1 MQNIDDLKSQILY
14 ELLLKQIWNH
24 TSLNCPHYGG
34 FFYDENNNLFTGEL
48 LLRDQIKAIFE
59 QGKLVETYSLD
70 ENGDKSIMIAKEWIK
85 DANINRYLEKGE
97 VWYGSGSLMNGL
109 HDIWIQEDCLVG
121 MISNEDDY
129 EDKRVYQFFVKVN
142 YKGIDKRIYQ
152 VLVTQKVYPLKQDE
166 LLEIESWDICTEDNT
181 SLSMKEYLELYELV
195 KYNYYNVLNLEG
207 HIDSWEEF
215 IGDIGPKIY
224 NNE

>member
-1 MQNIDDLKSQILY
+1 MQNIDGLKSQILY

-48 LLRDQIKAIFE
+48 LLRGQTKAVFE

-70 ENGDKSIMIAKEWIK
+70 ENGNKSIKINKEWIK
-85 DANINRYLEKGE
+85 DANINRHRDKGG
-97 VWYGSGSLMNGL
+97 VWYGNGLMNGL

-121 MISNEDDY
+121 MISNED
-129 EDKRVYQFFVKVN
+129 KRIYQFFVKVN

-152 VLVTQKVYPLKQDE
+152 VLITQKVYSSKKDE
-166 LLEIESWDICTEDNT
+166 SLQIESWDICKKDGTPLNIN
-181 SLSMKEYLELYELV
+181 EYLELSKMVE
-195 KYNYYNVLNLEG
+195 YNYTDVFWFEG
-207 HIDSWEEF
+207 DISSWEEF
-215 IGDIGPKIY
+215 TGNIGPKTY